1 MTASESQEQ
10 VFYLWEC
17 PKCGIANQTD
27 LIFCP
32 NCAFNEGLAD
42 PAPNSPEK
50 ISKLA
55 EALGGA
61 IDWSLKHGQLKP
73 DDVLAQARKKH
84 RDLNDL
90 PDLRRLS
97 PVALNRL

>member
-17 PKCGIANQTD
+17 PKCGIANQTE

-50 ISKLA
+50 ISKIA

-61 IDWSLKHGQLKP
+61 IDWSSNTASLNPPMCWLRP
-73 DDVLAQARKKH
+73 KKTP
-84 RDLNDL
+84 R
-90 PDLRRLS
+90 PQ
-97 PVALNRL
+97 